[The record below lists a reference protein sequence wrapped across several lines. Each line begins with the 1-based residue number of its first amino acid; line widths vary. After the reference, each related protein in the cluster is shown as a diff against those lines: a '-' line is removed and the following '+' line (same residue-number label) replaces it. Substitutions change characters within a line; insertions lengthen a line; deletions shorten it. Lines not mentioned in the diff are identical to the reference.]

1 MSQALSVGQQ
11 SQQDGS
17 SEYLLF
23 RVGKQVFGM
32 QMRHVNY
39 VAQMTNGFA
48 YSGSSA
54 ESHFVFDGQPVSYIS
69 VWDKLGLESEYLEY
83 EKMLAMLPQR
93 LNDHVEWM
101 GALAESLRSGRPFT
115 KARNP
120 YECAFGKWYY
130 ARSSDDKRLAM
141 LLDQFEQPHAQ
152 IHALADQLLALSAE
166 GKGQAALHRYEEAEH
181 TTLAML
187 KKLFHNTEALVADLQ
202 RRVAIIVSDG
212 QDRCALGV
220 DGIIDIV
227 SIPVDRVRANN
238 QWDKK
243 HPVQSVT
250 AGMLVL
256 DDGHIAPIV
265 DWLNFA

>member
-1 MSQALSVGQQ
+1 MSHALSVGQNN
-11 SQQDGS
+11 QQNGL

-23 RVGKQVFGM
+23 RVGKQTFSM
-32 QMRHVNY
+32 QMGHVNY
-39 VAQMTNGFA
+39 VAQMSNDFA
-48 YSGSSA
+48 YAGKHA
-54 ESHFVFDGQPVSYIS
+54 ESHFVFDGQPVSYLS
-69 VWDKLGLESEYLEY
+69 VWDKLGLESEYVEY
-83 EKMLAMLPQR
+83 ANLLAMLPQR

-101 GALAESLRSGRPFT
+101 AALAESLRSGVPFT
-115 KARNP
+115 KARSP

-130 ARSSDDKRLAM
+130 AHRADDRRLSI

-166 GKGQAALHRYEEAEH
+166 GKSQAALQRYEEAEH

-187 KKLFHNTEALVADLQ
+187 KKLFHSTEALVADLQ

-220 DGIIDIV
+220 DGIVDIINV
-227 SIPVDRVRANN
+227 PADRIRANN
-238 QWDKK
+238 HWDKK

-256 DDGHIAPIV
+256 DDGHIAPIIN
-265 DWLNFA
+265 WLSFS

>member
-1 MSQALSVGQQ
+1 MGQALTVGQL
-11 SQQDGS
+11 SQQNAS

-23 RVGKQVFGM
+23 RVGKQIFAM
-32 QMRHVNY
+32 QMCHVNY
-39 VAQMTNGFA
+39 VAQMGNDFA
-48 YSGSSA
+48 YSGNHV

-83 EKMLAMLPQR
+83 EHLLAMLPQR

-101 GALAESLRSGRPFT
+101 RALAESLRSGAPFT

-130 ARSSDDKRLAM
+130 AHRSDDKRLSM

-166 GKGQAALHRYEEAEH
+166 GKSQVALHRYEEAED

-187 KKLFHNTEALVADLQ
+187 KKLFQTTEALVAELQ
-202 RRVAIIVSDG
+202 RRVAIIVSDE

-220 DGIIDIV
+220 DGIVDIV
-227 SIPVDRVRANN
+227 NVPPDRVRANN
-238 QWDKK
+238 HWDKK

-256 DDGHIAPIV
+256 EDGSIAPII